1 MHEGKRKKRDRRSR
15 RGSGSSGKQVAVEEP
30 FILRVPPEEE
40 DIVRNLLKEG
50 RADTISLTFDGARK
64 ARLSIEGREYR
75 AELVDLPCIVEAHKT
90 YNRQIYY
97 KVADVGQMVVAA
109 RHETQ
114 LEHDKVPIDARMVRR
129 DPDIAYQWKHGL
141 TGPFWNVRER
151 RFRRRAPRRMMD
163 DVESEV
169 RRLLMAD
176 SNASEVKIKF
186 FDEEREEIGDE
197 EMENARRSGEQMV
210 EKESDLDEEGFTM
223 LADLERDLVE
233 PSQEKGEGGEEEEG
247 EEGIEGEEEEEE
259 EEEEIEEEER
269 LDEEADEESTTD
281 EEESTK
287 EDLSSIM
294 QRRANA
300 LKEKKLLEETIR
312 DLEEKIERKRAQMRM
327 IPNLLLRKRFEDSI
341 NEMKAELE
349 SQRARLVQIQEE
361 VLG

>member
-1 MHEGKRKKRDRRSR
+1 MHEGKRRKRDRRSR
-15 RGSGSSGKQVAVEEP
+15 RGSGGKQLAIEEP

-40 DIVRNLLKEG
+40 TIVRNLLKEG
-50 RADTISLTFDGARK
+50 RADAISLIFEGTRK
-64 ARLSIEGREYR
+64 ARLSIEDRQYR

-109 RHETQ
+109 QHETQ
-114 LEHDKVPIDARMVRR
+114 FERDKVPIDTRMVRR

-176 SNASEVKIKF
+176 SNATEVKVKL

-197 EMENARRSGEQMV
+197 EMENIRRSGEQV
-210 EKESDLDEEGFTM
+210 VDKESDLDEEGFTM
-223 LADLERDLVE
+223 LADLERDLAE
-233 PSQEKGEGGEEEEG
+233 PSQEKG
-247 EEGIEGEEEEEE
+247 EGEEEEEE
-259 EEEEIEEEER
+259 EEERIDEEEE
-269 LDEEADEESTTD
+269 EESTTD
-281 EEESTK
+281 EEEATK

-294 QRRANA
+294 QRRTNV

-312 DLEEKIERKRAQMRM
+312 DLEEKVEKKRAQMRT

-341 NEMKAELE
+341 NEMKTELE

-361 VLG
+361 FL